1 MNIIKIYQYI
11 CNELELD
18 YFITVIPKMV
28 VMETMY
34 ETLLKMPL
42 FQGLGE
48 DEITKIVG
56 KVKLHFQKYKAGSVI
71 LRSGD
76 PCNELTF
83 LLKGEIMLEST
94 DKDNNFVL
102 KEFQSAPDLVGFYSL
117 FGIKTCYFST
127 YTAETDVDVVSI
139 DKSFILT
146 ELDKHDIFR
155 LNFRNILSNRLQ
167 QFHDRLWQFTYSC
180 LETKIVD
187 FLLARCEK
195 PYGKKQLKIKME
207 DFAAII
213 GETRL
218 SVSKCL
224 NQLEKDGLVILRRTE
239 VEIPDLNLLKLWKEK
254 FLMTFSH
261 NKEIV
266 NE

>member
-1 MNIIKIYQYI
+1 MNIINFYQYI
-11 CNELELD
+11 CIELELD
-18 YFITVIPKMV
+18 YFINCNTKMV

-42 FQGLGE
+42 FQGLGKMK
-48 DEITKIVG
+48 ITKIVW
-56 KVKLHFQKYKAGSVI
+56 KSEIAFQKYKAGSVI

-76 PCNELTF
+76 LVMKLTF

-117 FGIKTCYFST
+117 FGIKTCYFTT
-127 YTAETDVDVVSI
+127 YTAETDVDIVSI

-155 LNFRNILSNRLQ
+155 LNFRNSLSNRVQ

-187 FLLARCEK
+187 FLLADVK
-195 PYGKKQLKIKME
+195 
-207 DFAAII
+207 
-213 GETRL
+213 
-218 SVSKCL
+218 
-224 NQLEKDGLVILRRTE
+224 
-239 VEIPDLNLLKLWKEK
+239 NLMAK
-254 FLMTFSH
+254 SS
-261 NKEIV
+261 
-266 NE
+266 